1 MTTSTTFRSEPVDRQ
16 ELPWTLGAS
25 LTSLIIALAVAAL
38 TLSTIGAA
46 LHLVDPR
53 FTFSLVRAAHQSWA
67 WISILILSVFWLGT
81 GVFHV
86 IRSAKGQRQERE
98 PASPAGGMKN
108 PAGIALF
115 GAKSGPGIIP
125 PAVRHP
131 GIGESIDRMAQD
143 PSSKNNNPQQ
153 QKPKGET
160 H

>member
-1 MTTSTTFRSEPVDRQ
+1 MTTSTILRSERVDTHEQ
-16 ELPWTLGAS
+16 PWTLGAS
-25 LTSLIIALAVAAL
+25 FASLIIALAVAAL
-38 TLSTIGAA
+38 TLSTIGTV

-67 WISILILSVFWLGT
+67 WISILILSVIWLGT

-86 IRSAKGQRQERE
+86 IRSGVGQRQERG
-98 PASPAGGMKN
+98 PAPLAGGMETR
-108 PAGIALF
+108 AGIALL

-125 PAVRHP
+125 PAVRLP

-143 PSSKNNNPQQ
+143 PSSNNNPQQ
-153 QKPKGET
+153 QKLKGET

>member
-1 MTTSTTFRSEPVDRQ
+1 MTSTTFRSEPVDTQ
-16 ELPWTLGAS
+16 ELPWTMGAS
-25 LTSLIIALAVAAL
+25 FTSLIIALAVAAL

-86 IRSAKGQRQERE
+86 IRSAMGQRQERE
-98 PASPAGGMKN
+98 PATPAGGVKN
-108 PAGIALF
+108 RAGIALF

-131 GIGESIDRMAQD
+131 GIGVTTDRMAQI
-143 PSSKNNNPQQ
+143 PCSNNNPQQ
-153 QKPKGET
+153 QEPKGET